1 MSLGQ
6 RLLLIAW
13 AGIAVMLLISGG
25 VELWLLLEGAVRKPH
40 NSRLSIFFAF
50 AVGIAI
56 AASIIGARKKRTD
69 AFQAMR
75 IFGGI
80 ATIFGIMPI
89 LTFAME
95 LELVL
100 TTEVRDW
107 DIRQSLLN
115 LVQGVVLCAL
125 GVATFRAFR
134 LSPTKP
140 NR

>member
-6 RLLLIAW
+6 RLLLLVW

-40 NSRLSIFFAF
+40 NSRLHIFFAF
-50 AVGIAI
+50 AVGAAI

-69 AFQAMR
+69 AFQAMQAFGILTV
-75 IFGGI
+75 IFGMLPSLI
-80 ATIFGIMPI
+80 
-89 LTFAME
+89 FAME
-95 LELVL
+95 LATTL
-100 TTEVRDW
+100 TAEVRDW

-115 LVQGVVLCAL
+115 LALGLGLCGL
-125 GVATFRAFR
+125 GVATLRAFC
-134 LSPTKP
+134 LPPTKP